1 MDDPNQKKKKDGSG
15 SDSWSIPKKKSIP
28 PPPPQRSQQH
38 PHPNQQQQQNQRR
51 PSSMEGSIPRRKSST
66 SSGNNPSH
74 SHQSMI
80 KHPPPTGSSASG
92 NGRMNSSTAIP
103 KKKKHNNSGSSSS
116 SSSLSLTGAI
126 PRRNLDHGKTSSS
139 SSASSTS
146 IHGAIPRKTSSH
158 SNNNNNNNNKSSR
171 DNHNHNQKSQNRSS
185 TSSSSKGQ
193 RLSFKIPPAS
203 SSSSSSSPQRKQ
215 SSQAH
220 HQASHV
226 QRSSGDHHVSS
237 SATTSTSTSKDTNT
251 NHSKDLIVGP
261 NVLSEHPF
269 RILIDLKGVNHLAT
283 NNNAG
288 GIHYVNQN
296 QNRMSTTKA
305 NRSPV
310 KKRER
315 ERKQPDYQEL
325 QDTDSDDF
333 LTDSSD
339 DDDDD
344 DDDGDDD
351 AYGSRNDNNK
361 KKKSISKKVPK
372 LKKPRTL
379 DGTSSTTTTGGKT
392 GNNSSKT
399 TAAATATASGISAYQ
414 QIQYLGPS
422 VVNVGALPATTFLE
436 LGNNSFD
443 SPPVGTVAS
452 LWYSRDVFDN
462 TYVVEKILAWRTRPT
477 TQLEWETPPTA
488 SSNTT
493 EETTKLPPITSS
505 STTPP
510 PPPPVID
517 FTTAVK
523 YSEMAKSCPLI
534 WSDPKKRMEISRLDL
549 QQCPVVLAMA
559 VEAQAPLIKEEIQEP
574 PKIMT
579 EGKISSQP
587 PSENN
592 NNIASTINTTTTT
605 KMITEVTKN
614 NTEQQQ
620 GEQLH
625 KEQDQTH
632 NNVGDN
638 RHLEVVTSSEQQG
651 NLTTPQARGY
661 RIKQHTKVSGGG
673 VIDRE
678 EIYLIKW
685 RGKSY
690 KHASWERGADI
701 IRMDQS
707 NNTARSKIRKYVQ
720 SQELVF
726 GMNWKKF
733 LEEERA
739 TATNIHAHVGGD
751 HKPETTVVDSSDEVV
766 DEEYYPPAVTEV
778 DRIMACDE
786 SEMDPSLFPKQ
797 RALNVLDEQE
807 QIKQREKGETKRW
820 NSKEGLKEMLTELPW
835 DPEDNVRYIVKWKD
849 LPFSEITWEYWKDI
863 KKDAVDEAEDF
874 WLRQKPPDDV
884 TLSKHTRPHPHM
896 QDFRKI
902 QESPEYGISKRP
914 RPVAESVNGQ
924 SVPKEDEDED
934 DPDSTNPGFRLRSY
948 QLEGVNWLLFNWW
961 NQRSC
966 ILADEMGLGKTIQS
980 VGFIKL
986 LQDLPTTG
994 LRGPFLI
1001 VAPLSLIGQWQSES
1015 KTWAPD
1021 LNVVLYHGSADARDF
1036 VIKNDFF
1043 FSDQFVSKTT
1053 ATKLRKQHVTKFHI
1067 LITTY
1072 EVVMKD
1078 IDVFTKI
1085 KWKALI
1091 VDEAHRL
1098 KNSNSK
1104 LFEELLTVP
1113 RDYCLL
1119 LTGTPL
1125 ANATEELWALLHF
1138 ANKSVFNSKDDFL
1151 EKFGQLENSVQV
1163 QELHSILKPYLL
1175 RRVKED
1181 VEKSM
1186 PPKTETILEV
1196 SLTPGQK
1203 KYYKAIYE
1211 RNTSFLFK
1219 GSKPSNSPS
1228 LMNVMMELRK
1238 CCNHPFLIRGVEDKI
1253 LAEAALQV
1261 NPSEL
1266 DYVKIFEEQLVK
1278 SSGKMVLIDKVSR
1291 VVVSYKYRLLH
1302 QNHCRMNAY
1311 NYI

>member
-1 MDDPNQKKKKDGSG
+1 MGDPNQNKKKDGSES
-15 SDSWSIPKKKSIP
+15 SDSWSIPKKRSVPP
-28 PPPPQRSQQH
+28 PPPPQRPPHSNPQQD
-38 PHPNQQQQQNQRR
+38 QRR
-51 PSSMEGSIPRRKSST
+51 PSMEGSIPRRKSSSSSS
-66 SSGNNPSH
+66 SSGNNPSN

-80 KHPPPTGSSASG
+80 KHPPPPAGSSSSSTSG
-92 NGRMNSSTAIP
+92 NGRMNSSTTIP
-103 KKKKHNNSGSSSS
+103 RKKHNSGLSSSS
-116 SSSLSLTGAI
+116 TSSLSLTGTI
-126 PRRNLDHGKTSSS
+126 PRRNLDGKTSSS
-139 SSASSTS
+139 STSSM
-146 IHGAIPRKTSSH
+146 HGAIPRKTSSH
-158 SNNNNNNNNKSSR
+158 NNNNNNNNSRDSNSR
-171 DNHNHNQKSQNRSS
+171 DNHQQKSQHRSS
-185 TSSSSKGQ
+185 TSSKGQ

-203 SSSSSSSPQRKQ
+203 SSSPQRKQ
-215 SSQAH
+215 TNQA
-220 HQASHV
+220 HQASSHL
-226 QRSSGDHHVSS
+226 QRSSSS
-237 SATTSTSTSKDTNT
+237 SSSSTTTSTSAKDTNT
-251 NHSKDLIVGP
+251 NNSKDLVVGP

-269 RILIDLKGVNHLAT
+269 RILIDLKGVNLA
-283 NNNAG
+283 NNDG
-288 GIHYVNQN
+288 GIHAGFNQKQN
-296 QNRMSTTKA
+296 QEQKRASTTKA
-305 NRSPV
+305 KRSPI

-315 ERKQPDYQEL
+315 GHTKKQPDYQEL

-333 LTDSSD
+333 LTEPSD

-344 DDDGDDD
+344 DDDEDDD
-351 AYGSRNDNNK
+351 AYGSRNNNNSK

-372 LKKPRTL
+372 LKKSKTTL
-379 DGTSSTTTTGGKT
+379 DGTAATTTTGKT
-392 GNNSSKT
+392 ANNSSKT

-422 VVNVGALPATTFLE
+422 VVNVGALPATSFLE
-436 LGNNSFD
+436 LGNNSFE

-452 LWYSRDVFDN
+452 LWYSREVFVN
-462 TYVVEKILAWRTRPT
+462 TFVMEKILAWKTRPS
-477 TQLEWETPPTA
+477 TQLEWDPVGETKPPPT
-488 SSNTT
+488 
-493 EETTKLPPITSS
+493 TSS
-505 STTPP
+505 PSHTPSPSP
-510 PPPPVID
+510 PAID

-534 WSDPKKRMEISRLDL
+534 WSDPKKRMEISRLDQ

-559 VEAQAPLIKEEIQEP
+559 VAAQAPFIIKEEIQEP
-574 PKIMT
+574 PKIKM
-579 EGKISSQP
+579 EGEIPSQP
-587 PSENN
+587 PENN
-592 NNIASTINTTTTT
+592 IVSSTINTARMVTD
-605 KMITEVTKN
+605 VTKN
-614 NTEQQQ
+614 DTQQQQ
-620 GEQLH
+620 GEQLK
-625 KEQDQTH
+625 KEQDQVPH

-638 RHLEVVTSSEQQG
+638 RHLQVTSSEQQG
-651 NLTTPQARGY
+651 NPQTTKTTPRY
-661 RIKQHTKVSGGG
+661 RIKQTKVSGGS

-678 EIYLIKW
+678 EVYLIKW

-739 TATNIHAHVGGD
+739 TATDIHAHVGGD
-751 HKPETTVVDSSDEVV
+751 HKPETTVVESSDEVV

-778 DRIMACDE
+778 ERIMACDE

-797 RALNVLDEQE
+797 RALNVLHEQE

-820 NSKEGLKEMLTELPW
+820 NSKEGYKELLTELPW

-863 KKDAVDEAEDF
+863 KTDAVDEAEDF
-874 WLRQKPPDDV
+874 WARQKPPDDM

-902 QESPEYGISKRP
+902 KESPEYGISKRP
-914 RPVAESVNGQ
+914 RPVAESVNGRL
-924 SVPKEDEDED
+924 VPKEDEDED
-934 DPDSTNPGFRLRSY
+934 DSDPTNPGFRLRSY

-1043 FSDQFVSKTT
+1043 FSDQFMSKTT

-1261 NPSEL
+1261 NSSEL

-1278 SSGKMVLIDKVSR
+1278 ASGKMVLIDKVSR
-1291 VVVSYKYRLLH
+1291 VVVSYKYHLLH
-1302 QNHCRMNAY
+1302 KKSLS
-1311 NYI
+1311 

>member
-1 MDDPNQKKKKDGSG
+1 MGDPNRNKKKDGSG
-15 SDSWSIPKKKSIP
+15 SDSWSIPKKKAV
-28 PPPPQRSQQH
+28 PPQ
-38 PHPNQQQQQNQRR
+38 PHPNQQQDQRR
-51 PSSMEGSIPRRKSST
+51 PSMEGSIPRRKSS
-66 SSGNNPSH
+66 SSSNNPS
-74 SHQSMI
+74 MI
-80 KHPPPTGSSASG
+80 IPRKHPPPAGSSSSSTSG
-92 NGRMNSSTAIP
+92 NGRMNSSTTIP
-103 KKKKHNNSGSSSS
+103 RKKHNSGSSS

-126 PRRNLDHGKTSSS
+126 PRRNLDGKTSSS
-139 SSASSTS
+139 SASSM
-146 IHGAIPRKTSSH
+146 HGAIPRKTSSH
-158 SNNNNNNNNKSSR
+158 NNNNSNSR
-171 DNHNHNQKSQNRSS
+171 DNHRQKSKNRSS
-185 TSSSSKGQ
+185 TSSKGQ
-193 RLSFKIPPAS
+193 RLSFKMPPA
-203 SSSSSSSPQRKQ
+203 SSSPQRKQ
-215 SSQAH
+215 TNQAH
-220 HQASHV
+220 QTSSHL
-226 QRSSGDHHVSS
+226 QRSSS
-237 SATTSTSTSKDTNT
+237 SATTSTSTKDTNT
-251 NHSKDLIVGP
+251 NNSKDLVVGP

-269 RILIDLKGVNHLAT
+269 RIMIDLKSVNFAA
-283 NNNAG
+283 NNDG
-288 GIHYVNQN
+288 GIHAGNQN
-296 QNRMSTTKA
+296 QKQKRASATKA
-305 NRSPV
+305 KRSPI
-310 KKRER
+310 KKPER
-315 ERKQPDYQEL
+315 EHKKQPDYQEL

-333 LTDSSD
+333 LTEPSD

-344 DDDGDDD
+344 DDEDDD
-351 AYGSRNDNNK
+351 AYGSRNNNNNK

-372 LKKPRTL
+372 LKKSRTL
-379 DGTSSTTTTGGKT
+379 DETAATTTGKIA
-392 GNNSSKT
+392 NNSLKT
-399 TAAATATASGISAYQ
+399 TAAATATTSGISAYQ

-422 VVNVGALPATTFLE
+422 VVNVGALPATSFLE
-436 LGNNSFD
+436 LGNDSFE

-452 LWYSRDVFDN
+452 LWYSREVFVN
-462 TYVVEKILAWRTRPT
+462 TFVVEKILAWRTRPS
-477 TQLEWETPPTA
+477 TQLEWDP
-488 SSNTT
+488 T
-493 EETTKLPPITSS
+493 EESKPPITSS
-505 STTPP
+505 SSTPSPSP
-510 PPPPVID
+510 PAID
-517 FTTAVK
+517 LTTAVK

-534 WSDPKKRMEISRLDL
+534 WSDPKKRMEISRLDQ

-559 VEAQAPLIKEEIQEP
+559 VEAQAALIKEEIREL
-574 PKIMT
+574 PKIKM
-579 EGKISSQP
+579 EGEISSQP
-587 PSENN
+587 PENN
-592 NNIASTINTTTTT
+592 NISSTINTV
-605 KMITEVTKN
+605 KMITDVTKN
-614 NTEQQQ
+614 DTQQQQ

-625 KEQDQTH
+625 KEQDQVPH
-632 NNVGDN
+632 NIVGDN
-638 RHLEVVTSSEQQG
+638 RHLQVTSSEQQG
-651 NLTTPQARGY
+651 NPTTTIATPRY
-661 RIKQHTKVSGGG
+661 RIKHTKISGGS

-678 EIYLIKW
+678 EVYLIKW

-739 TATNIHAHVGGD
+739 TATDIHAQVGGD

-778 DRIMACDE
+778 ERIMACDE

-807 QIKQREKGETKRW
+807 QIKRREKGETKRW
-820 NSKEGLKEMLTELPW
+820 NSKEGLKGLLTELPW

-874 WLRQKPPDDV
+874 WIRQKPPDDM

-914 RPVAESVNGQ
+914 RPVAESVNGRL
-924 SVPKEDEDED
+924 VPKEDEDED
-934 DPDSTNPGFRLRSY
+934 DSDPTNPGFRLRSY

-1138 ANKSVFNSKDDFL
+1138 ANKSVFSSKDEFL

-1211 RNTSFLFK
+1211 RNISFLFK

-1261 NPSEL
+1261 NPSDL

-1278 SSGKMVLIDKVSR
+1278 ASGKMVLIDKVSR
-1291 VVVSYKYRLLH
+1291 VESSCHINIVYFIKITVV
-1302 QNHCRMNAY
+1302 
-1311 NYI
+1311 